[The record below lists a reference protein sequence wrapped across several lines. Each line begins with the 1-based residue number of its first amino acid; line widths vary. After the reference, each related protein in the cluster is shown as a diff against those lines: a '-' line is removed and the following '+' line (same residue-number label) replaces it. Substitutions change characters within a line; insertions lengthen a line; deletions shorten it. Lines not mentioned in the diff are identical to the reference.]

1 MPSINFKAVIWTV
14 VIVILLSQI
23 TPIRTMLHRVGAVFY
38 NGLVLPI
45 LRSPEPGQVAVL
57 SALVALGIVIVL
69 RFLGKI

>member
-1 MPSINFKAVIWTV
+1 MPTINFKAVIWAV

-23 TPIRTMLHRVGAVFY
+23 PPIRAVLRRVGVVFY

-57 SALVALGIVIVL
+57 SALVALVIVIVL
-69 RFLGKI
+69 RFFGKI